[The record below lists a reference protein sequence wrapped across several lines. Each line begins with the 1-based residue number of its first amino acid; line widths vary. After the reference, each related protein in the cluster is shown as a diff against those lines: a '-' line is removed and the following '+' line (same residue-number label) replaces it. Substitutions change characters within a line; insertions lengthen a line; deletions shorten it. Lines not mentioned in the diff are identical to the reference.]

1 MTAPH
6 DEHTAEPHLT
16 ADLRSPIRNEMELP
30 ARRLLGSRPAPTP
43 RPHTT
48 FVLSSADGEVY
59 VPAKLPGA
67 REWRASGARWLYEV
81 DLADHWAL
89 TSVGLPCHGDLFQ
102 FHTELEFGW
111 RVHDP
116 VQVVRSRVTDA
127 VELCRRHL
135 LAQLRQE
142 SRRFDP
148 SATALAETALNQ
160 LAGTAPATLPEGVT
174 LFRCHVRITQDER
187 LREHR
192 LAMLAEAQQGELIL
206 TRAQRL
212 RKMVEDGTY
221 AVLALHLAEHPGDT
235 AKVVQLL
242 AEQEKM
248 SLDTSRGIVQSLLDS
263 GFAQD
268 VDIDQLGGEALRR
281 VLSHLQAGPG
291 RALREFAANR
301 AQLPEN
307 PDYPGGTRF
316 PPPDPR
322 NGQPSL

>member
-16 ADLRSPIRNEMELP
+16 ADLRSPIRSEIELP
-30 ARRLLGSRPAPTP
+30 ARRLLANRPAP

-48 FVLSSADGEVY
+48 FVLSTVDGNAY
-59 VPAKLPGA
+59 VPTRMPSA
-67 REWRASGARWLYEV
+67 REWRSTGVRWLYEV

-89 TSVGLPCHGDLFQ
+89 TTVLLPCHGDLFQ

-116 VQVVRSRVTDA
+116 VQVVRNRLTDA

-148 SATALAETALNQ
+148 AATALAETALNQ
-160 LAGTAPATLPEGVT
+160 LPALSPAALPEGVT
-174 LFRCHVRITQDER
+174 LFRCHVRITQDHR

-192 LAMLAEAQQGELIL
+192 LAMLADQQQGELIV

-212 RKMVEDGTY
+212 RRLVEDGHY

-242 AEQEKM
+242 AEQEKL

-281 VLSHLQAGPG
+281 VLAHLQAGPG

-301 AQLPEN
+301 NQLPEM
-307 PDYPGGTRF
+307 PDYPAASRF
-316 PPPDPR
+316 PPDPR
-322 NGQPSL
+322 NGQGSL